1 MQSFSI
7 IFFWSECTTRQ
18 LMFMCVI
25 IDKIDVE
32 VITIFHVRKVCNEG
46 TSSPF
51 INRMMLNIC
60 QIRDAALP
68 RSEHLLFDEKHDRI
82 YKSLFECRSHVLS
95 TYDILL
101 EYANAVNKGGI
112 ISIQNGTFSVE
123 KTIDD
128 ELRVHFN
135 GFMNSGI
142 RAYKDVQELTKAF
155 GLDIGAFYGKDA
167 NFDAFV
173 NRLEGYKQKDLSNY
187 LISVRKTWG
196 KSFVDLRNQMEHSGW
211 QLEELSY
218 SLVGKEIEVALPQVL
233 DKDFFEYMKFVFCQ
247 LTVFAESMIIYVL
260 QTQNADLVLEM
271 NNHPWTIQ
279 FNEIHDETLLIR
291 G

>member
-1 MQSFSI
+1 
-7 IFFWSECTTRQ
+7 
-18 LMFMCVI
+18 
-25 IDKIDVE
+25 
-32 VITIFHVRKVCNEG
+32 
-46 TSSPF
+46 
-51 INRMMLNIC
+51 MMLNIC

-173 NRLEGYKQKDLSNY
+173 NRLEGYKQKDL
-187 LISVRKTWG
+187 
-196 KSFVDLRNQMEHSGW
+196 Q
-211 QLEELSY
+211 
-218 SLVGKEIEVALPQVL
+218 
-233 DKDFFEYMKFVFCQ
+233 
-247 LTVFAESMIIYVL
+247 
-260 QTQNADLVLEM
+260 
-271 NNHPWTIQ
+271 
-279 FNEIHDETLLIR
+279 
-291 G
+291 